1 MITSI
6 LLKDAGFLKEG
17 LLPSRVI
24 EHYCS
29 SAKTIDRDGRF
40 QLLESNEDSSIKIL
54 IAVDPKFERIDFIE
68 YSFETNSVI
77 RLNELETHW
86 GIYKVSDQRE
96 RDNMVVIVFGKSNSS
111 IKRIE
116 LITRHLVPENT
127 EVLIESVKF
136 IF

>member
-6 LLKDAGFLKEG
+6 LLKDARFLKEG
-17 LLPSRVI
+17 LVPSRVI

-29 SAKTIDRDGRF
+29 RAKTIDRDGRF

-54 IAVDPKFERIDFIE
+54 IAVDPKSERIDFIE

-77 RLNELETHW
+77 RLSELETHW